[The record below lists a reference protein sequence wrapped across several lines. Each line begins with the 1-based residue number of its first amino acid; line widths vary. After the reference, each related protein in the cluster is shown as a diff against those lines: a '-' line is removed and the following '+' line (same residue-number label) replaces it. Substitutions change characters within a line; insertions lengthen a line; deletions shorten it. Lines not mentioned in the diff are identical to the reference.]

1 MRHVTRAAM
10 GHTVGSGTQERHRAA
25 TSGRRVK
32 SENLTW

>member
-1 MRHVTRAAM
+1 MTRFEIER
-10 GHTVGSGTQERHRAA
+10 TVSSGTPERYRAA